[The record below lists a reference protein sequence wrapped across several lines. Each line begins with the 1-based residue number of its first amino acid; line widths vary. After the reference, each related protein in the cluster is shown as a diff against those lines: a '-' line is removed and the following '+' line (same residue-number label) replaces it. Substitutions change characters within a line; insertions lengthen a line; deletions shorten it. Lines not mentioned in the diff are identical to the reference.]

1 MPAHPLS
8 SQFVREAI
16 CPGGR
21 AKVDFFDPSQK
32 GFLLEV
38 RASGGK
44 TFYQRYFDAYGRQR
58 QFKLGSAD
66 VLSVEQARRLGR
78 SALAE
83 ALLGADP
90 QTRRS
95 KLRSIPT
102 LTQLVRDRYLP
113 HAKANK
119 RSWHIDELNLRLHIL
134 PALGRLM
141 LDEITSEHIAHM
153 IEDMRQA
160 GYAGGTRNRVLMLL
174 RRVFNLAVKW
184 NVAGVGGNPTS
195 GLDRAPESER
205 ERYLTAEESKRL
217 IASIAEDENRAA
229 AHAIMLLLLT
239 GARRKEVTLAKW
251 EHVDW
256 TKQALLVPV
265 SKSGKPRAIAL
276 NTAALALLKSIPRG
290 TASPCIFPTRLAGIF
305 SPWDRIRRRAGL
317 NDVRL
322 HDLRH
327 SFASFLVN
335 QGVSLYVVQGLLGH
349 ASPRMTQRYAH
360 LAPQTLLDAA
370 ELASSVI
377 CGSRAG
383 DSARQGQP
391 RP

>member
-1 MPAHPLS
+1 VS
-8 SQFVREAI
+8 GIREA
-16 CPGGR
+16 
-21 AKVDFFDPSQK
+21 
-32 GFLLEV
+32 
-38 RASGGK
+38 
-44 TFYQRYFDAYGRQR
+44 
-58 QFKLGSAD
+58 
-66 VLSVEQARRLGR
+66 LGR

-90 QTRRS
+90 QARRLE
-95 KLRSIPT
+95 LRSIPT
-102 LTQLVRDRYLP
+102 LNQLVRDRYLP

-141 LDEITSEHIAHM
+141 LDEVTSEHIAHL
-153 IEDMRQA
+153 IEEMRQA

-174 RRVFNLAVKW
+174 RRVFNLALKW
-184 NVAGVGGNPTS
+184 KAAGVGGNPTS
-195 GLDRAPESER
+195 GIDRAPESER

-217 IASIAEDENRAA
+217 IASIAEDENHAA

-239 GARRKEVTLAKW
+239 GARRKEITLAKW
-251 EHVDW
+251 EHVEW
-256 TKQALLVPV
+256 TKRALLVPV

-276 NTAALALLKSIPRG
+276 NTAALTLLKSIPRDP
-290 TASPCIFPTRLAGIF
+290 ACPYIFPTRLGGLF
-305 SPWDRIRRRAGL
+305 YPWDRIRRRAGL

-370 ELASSVI
+370 EMVSSVI

-383 DSARQGQP
+383 DRGITGARQAQP

>member
-1 MPAHPLS
+1 M
-8 SQFVREAI
+8 
-16 CPGGR
+16 
-21 AKVDFFDPSQK
+21 
-32 GFLLEV
+32 LEV

-90 QTRRS
+90 QTRRRE
-95 KLRSIPT
+95 LRSIPT

-113 HAKANK
+113 HAKVNK

-141 LDEITSEHIAHM
+141 LDEITSQHIAHM

-239 GARRKEVTLAKW
+239 GARRKRGHAGQVGARRLDQASVAGPGLEIGQAQSNRPQYGGARAAQ
-251 EHVDW
+251 VD
-256 TKQALLVPV
+256 
-265 SKSGKPRAIAL
+265 
-276 NTAALALLKSIPRG
+276 
-290 TASPCIFPTRLAGIF
+290 PTR
-305 SPWDRIRRRAGL
+305 DR
-317 NDVRL
+317 
-322 HDLRH
+322 
-327 SFASFLVN
+327 
-335 QGVSLYVVQGLLGH
+335 
-349 ASPRMTQRYAH
+349 
-360 LAPQTLLDAA
+360 
-370 ELASSVI
+370 
-377 CGSRAG
+377 
-383 DSARQGQP
+383 
-391 RP
+391 